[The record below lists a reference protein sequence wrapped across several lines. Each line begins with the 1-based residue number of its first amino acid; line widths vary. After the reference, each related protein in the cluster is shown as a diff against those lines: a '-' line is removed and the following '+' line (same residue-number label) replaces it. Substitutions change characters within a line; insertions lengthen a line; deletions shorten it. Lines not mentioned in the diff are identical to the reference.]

1 MGLVCLIVMVISV
14 KVKFGS
20 DKREIEK
27 IDETNYIV
35 FLKER
40 PVKGKANKEMLQL
53 LEKYFNKN
61 AKIISGKTLSKKLVK
76 IE

>member
-1 MGLVCLIVMVISV
+1 MVISV